1 MFGLRPKH
9 RYGQNFLHDANKL
22 RQIMDAALLSPGET
36 VLEVGPGTGALSEH
50 LLQAGVN
57 LVAVEIDT
65 DLLPILRLKLD
76 PLGNRLTLI
85 SGDALDGKHHLNPDV
100 LRALAAQGPSAA
112 AASTSTEP
120 PQPRDLPPFKL
131 VANLPYHIA
140 SPLLANLA
148 IDYPTMSLAIVMV
161 QDEVG
166 DRLAAEPGGKD
177 FGPLSVI
184 VQAMCIVDR
193 VTTLGPSC
201 FWPQPGVDSV
211 VLRVRRRPVPLT
223 DDPRALS
230 TMLQKVFGQRRKQ
243 LGSVLGRATELPPGI
258 DPTARPEQLSVE
270 QLVLLSKHVTLP
282 AEPST

>member
-22 RQIMDAALLSPGET
+22 RQIMDAALLSPGQT

-57 LVAVEIDT
+57 LVAVEIDS

-76 PLGNRLTLI
+76 PLGDRLKLI

-100 LRALAAQGPSAA
+100 LRSLAALGPS
-112 AASTSTEP
+112 SSSSPIEP
-120 PQPRDLPPFKL
+120 PQPRDLPAFKL

-166 DRLAAEPGGKD
+166 DRLAATPGGKD
-177 FGPLSVI
+177 YGPLSVI

-193 VTTLGPSC
+193 VTTQGPSC

-211 VLRVRRRPVPLT
+211 VLRMRRRPVPLT

-243 LGSVLGRATELPPGI
+243 LGSVLGRSTELPPGI